1 MHIIGSKTIILCKY
15 YTMRFWSDTSMYAL
29 IRSSW
34 NSCSQKCVPTV
45 SHRPYCAPLFLDFTL
60 SDMTVSCVIHLL
72 EWRRCGDNGKCEISP
87 VKCTASEKFTFTLFA
102 QSLLFN
108 SSLIKRAS
116 AMVSPTR
123 MRSFSA
129 LIFTSCVVPTFAF
142 VSAGRLRRRLKRRPR
157 RRSRKRR
164 RRR

>member
-1 MHIIGSKTIILCKY
+1 M
-15 YTMRFWSDTSMYAL
+15 
-29 IRSSW
+29 
-34 NSCSQKCVPTV
+34 
-45 SHRPYCAPLFLDFTL
+45 DFTL

-102 QSLLFN
+102 QSLLF

-129 LIFTSCVVPTFAF
+129 LIFTFLCCTDFC
-142 VSAGRLRRRLKRRPR
+142 LCI
-157 RRSRKRR
+157 SREAEKEAETEAEKEVKKEVEAKIKALNAMTQ
-164 RRR
+164 